1 MIKRLFSNTG
11 LLLKDYKFHSGIN
24 IILGKYSGKKKATG
38 VNGIGKSTLIRLID
52 YSFLSDSAQKIFSN
66 KKYDFLRKEEHDIIL
81 KFEIDNKTYFIKRD
95 FNKKSNIYFG
105 TSLNKLDEFEKTE
118 FKTVLTNLFLPVEND
133 DVFFKGERFRTI
145 FNFFIKDDLDNQK
158 RFDPLNFM
166 KYNNASVKEKAIYN
180 FFLLDLPT
188 KHIINYNEQS
198 KEYEKFNTAINTAEE
213 KIKIETGKSIQE
225 YKSERINIDQRII
238 LLENSL
244 DNYHFIE
251 KYKDIEKQLVE
262 VTKLINAKLTEYN
275 SLDNKLN
282 KIRESYNANQ
292 NIETKEIRKIYNE
305 VIENFGNQVAKTLDE
320 VIDFKNNILANRKKY
335 LIQKEDKLG
344 KAINEVLND
353 ISNLEVK
360 RSSFYKSLD
369 EKGALDSIKNTY
381 EELIIEKTDLEK
393 NVQVIKQIDEYQEM
407 LNNLNVTIS
416 EVKLL
421 ISQELK
427 AFEGKVD
434 ELRKLFIDILK
445 NAIFVDESYDN
456 AYFDIVPKPT
466 ANRKKLPFDIEI
478 EIPKADALGQ
488 SRLKIVTYDL
498 MVFLYNIMN
507 DRKLPDFLI
516 HDGVYHGISLKTRIN
531 TINYVYHKYLEN
543 AKHKQFQ
550 YIITFNEDEITV
562 PDDKITEY
570 GKFDFN
576 FQESIVAEFQDVAER
591 TIFKRI
597 FG

>member
-24 IILGKYSGKKKATG
+24 IILGKYSGKKEATG

-52 YSFLSDSAQKIFSN
+52 YSFLSDSAQKIFSQ
-66 KKYDFLRKEEHDIIL
+66 KKYDFLRKDEHDIIL
-81 KFEIDNKTYFIKRD
+81 EFEIDKKTYFIKRD

-105 TSLNKLDEFEKTE
+105 TSLSKLDEFEKTE
-118 FKTVLTNLFLPVEND
+118 FKAVLTNLFLPVEKD
-133 DVFFKGERFRTI
+133 DVFFDGNKFRTI
-145 FNFFIKDDLDNQK
+145 FDFFIKDDLDNQK
-158 RFDPLNFM
+158 RFEPLNFL
-166 KYNNASVKEKAIYN
+166 KYNASVKEKAIYN
-180 FFLLDLPT
+180 FFLLNLPT
-188 KHIINYNEQS
+188 KHLINYNEQS

-262 VTKLINAKLTEYN
+262 VTKLINTKLKEYN

-282 KIRESYNANQ
+282 KIRESYNVNQ

-305 VIENFGNQVAKTLDE
+305 VVENFGNQVAKTLDE

-335 LIQKEDKLG
+335 LIQKEEKLQ

-353 ISNLEVK
+353 ISNLEIK
-360 RSSFYKSLD
+360 RSDFYKSLD
-369 EKGALDSIKNTY
+369 EKGALDSVKNTY

-407 LNNLNVTIS
+407 LTNLNVTIS

-427 AFEGKVD
+427 EFEGKVD

-466 ANRKKLPFDIEI
+466 ANRNKLPFDIEI

-488 SRLKIVTYDL
+488 SRLKIVAYDL
-498 MVFLYNIMN
+498 MVFLYNIIN

-516 HDGVYHGISLKTRIN
+516 HDGVFHGISLKTRIN

-562 PDDKITEY
+562 PDDMTMEY

-576 FQESIVAEFQDVAER
+576 FQESIVAEFQDVAKK

>member
-11 LLLKDYKFHSGIN
+11 LLLQDFKFHSGIN
-24 IILGKYSGKKKATG
+24 IILGKYSGDKEATG

-52 YSFLSDSAQKIFSN
+52 YAFISDSAEKIFFN
-66 KKYDFLRKEEHDIIL
+66 NKYDFLRKDEHNIIL
-81 KFEIDNKTYFIKRD
+81 EFEIENKTYFIKRD

-105 TSLNKLDEFEKTE
+105 TLLNKLDEFEKSE
-118 FKTVLTNLFLPVEND
+118 FKTILTNLFLPVEKD
-133 DVFFKGERFRTI
+133 DIFFKGERFRTI
-145 FNFFIKDDLDNQK
+145 FNFFIKDDLDSGK

-166 KYNNASVKEKAIYN
+166 KYNASVKEKAIYN
-180 FFLLDLPT
+180 FFLLNLPT
-188 KHIINYNEQS
+188 KHLINYNELS
-198 KEYEKFNTAINTAEE
+198 KEYDENASAIKTAEK
-213 KIKIETGKSIQE
+213 KIKQETGKSIQE
-225 YKSERINIDQRII
+225 YKSEQINIEQRII

-262 VTKLINAKLTEYN
+262 VTKLINVKLTEYN

-282 KIRESYNANQ
+282 KIKESYNVSQ

-305 VIENFGNQVAKTLDE
+305 VVENFGNQVAKTLDE

-335 LIQKEDKLG
+335 LIQKEDKLQ
-344 KAINEVLND
+344 KAINEILND

-360 RSSFYKSLD
+360 RSNFYKILD
-369 EKGALDSIKNTY
+369 EKGALDSVKNTY

-393 NVQVIKQIDEYQEM
+393 NIQVIKQIDEYQEM
-407 LNNLNVTIS
+407 LSNLNVTIS

-427 AFEGKVD
+427 EFESKID

-456 AYFDIVPKPT
+456 AYFDIVLKPT

-488 SRLKIVTYDL
+488 SRLKIVAYDL
-498 MVFLYNIMN
+498 MVFLYNIIN
-507 DRKLPDFLI
+507 NRKLPDFLI
-516 HDGVYHGISLKTRIN
+516 HDGVFHGISLKTRIN

-543 AKHKQFQ
+543 AKYKQFQ
-550 YIITFNEDEITV
+550 YIMTFNEDEINVSDNMT
-562 PDDKITEY
+562 KEY

-576 FQESIVAEFQDVAER
+576 FQASVVAEFQDVAEK
-591 TIFKRI
+591 TIFKQI

>member
-1 MIKRLFSNTG
+1 MIKRLFSNTD
-11 LLLKDYKFHSGIN
+11 LLLKDFIFHSGIN
-24 IILGKYSGKKKATG
+24 IILGKYSGKKEATG
-38 VNGIGKSTLIRLID
+38 VNGIGKSTLVRLID

-66 KKYDFLRKEEHDIIL
+66 KKYDFLRKDEHDIIL
-81 KFEIDNKTYFIKRD
+81 EFEIDNKTFFIKRD
-95 FNKKSNIYFG
+95 FHKKSNIFFG

-118 FKTVLTNLFLPVEND
+118 FKAVLTNLFLPVEKG
-133 DVFFKGERFRTI
+133 DVFFDGNKFRTI
-145 FNFFIKDDLDNQK
+145 FDFFIKDDLDNQK
-158 RFDPLNFM
+158 RFEPLNYL
-166 KYNNASVKEKAIYN
+166 KYNANVKEKAIYN
-180 FFLLDLPT
+180 FFLLNLPT
-188 KHIINYNEQS
+188 KHLINYNEQS
-198 KEYEKFNTAINTAEE
+198 KEYEKYNTAINTAEE

-251 KYKDIEKQLVE
+251 KYKDIEKHLVE
-262 VTKLINAKLTEYN
+262 VTKLINAKLSEYN

-282 KIRESYNANQ
+282 KIRESYNVNQ

-305 VIENFGNQVAKTLDE
+305 VVENFGNQVAKTVDE
-320 VIDFKNNILANRKKY
+320 VINVKHNILANRKKY
-335 LIQKEDKLG
+335 LIQKEDKLQ
-344 KAINEVLND
+344 KAISEMLND
-353 ISNLEVK
+353 ISNLEIK
-360 RSSFYKSLD
+360 RSNFYKSLD
-369 EKGALDSIKNTY
+369 EKGALDSVKNTY

-427 AFEGKVD
+427 EFEGKVD

-488 SRLKIVTYDL
+488 SRLKIVAYDL
-498 MVFLYNIMN
+498 MVFLYDIIN

-516 HDGVYHGISLKTRIN
+516 HDGVFHGISLKTRIN

-550 YIITFNEDEITV
+550 YIVTFNEDEIFI
-562 PDDKITEY
+562 PDDKTSEY
-570 GKFDFN
+570 GKFDFD
-576 FQESIVAEFQDVAER
+576 FKKSIVAEFQDVAEK

>member
-11 LLLKDYKFHSGIN
+11 LLLQDFKFHSGIN
-24 IILGKYSGKKKATG
+24 IILGKYSGDKEATG

-52 YSFLSDSAQKIFSN
+52 YAFISDSAEKIFFN
-66 KKYDFLRKEEHDIIL
+66 NKYDFLRKDEHNIIL
-81 KFEIDNKTYFIKRD
+81 EFEIENKTYFIKRD

-105 TSLNKLDEFEKTE
+105 TLLNKLDEFEKSE
-118 FKTVLTNLFLPVEND
+118 FKTILTNLFLSVEKD
-133 DVFFKGERFRTI
+133 DIFFKGERFRTI
-145 FNFFIKDDLDNQK
+145 FNFFIKDDLDSGK

-166 KYNNASVKEKAIYN
+166 KYNASVKEKAIYN
-180 FFLLDLPT
+180 FFLLNLPT
-188 KHIINYNEQS
+188 KHLINYNELS
-198 KEYEKFNTAINTAEE
+198 KEYDENASAIKTAEK
-213 KIKIETGKSIQE
+213 KIKQETGKSIQE
-225 YKSERINIDQRII
+225 YKSEQINIEQRII

-282 KIRESYNANQ
+282 KIKESYNVSQ

-305 VIENFGNQVAKTLDE
+305 VVENFGNQVAKTLDE

-335 LIQKEDKLG
+335 LIQKEDKLQ
-344 KAINEVLND
+344 KAINEILND

-360 RSSFYKSLD
+360 RSNFYKILD
-369 EKGALDSIKNTY
+369 EKGALDSVKNTY

-393 NVQVIKQIDEYQEM
+393 NIQVIKQIDEYQEM
-407 LNNLNVTIS
+407 LSNLNVTIS

-427 AFEGKVD
+427 EFESKID

-456 AYFDIVPKPT
+456 AYFDIVLKPT

-488 SRLKIVTYDL
+488 SRLKIVAYDL
-498 MVFLYNIMN
+498 MVFLYNIIN
-507 DRKLPDFLI
+507 NRKLPDFLI
-516 HDGVYHGISLKTRIN
+516 HDGVFHGISLKTRIN

-550 YIITFNEDEITV
+550 YIMTFNEDEINVSDNMT
-562 PDDKITEY
+562 KEY

-576 FQESIVAEFQDVAER
+576 FQESVVAEFQDVAEK
-591 TIFKRI
+591 TIFKQI

>member
-11 LLLKDYKFHSGIN
+11 LLLKDFKFHSGIN

-52 YSFLSDSAQKIFSN
+52 YAFLSDSAQKIFSN
-66 KKYDFLRKEEHDIIL
+66 KKYDFLRKDEHDIVL
-81 KFEIDNKTYFIKRD
+81 EFGIDNKTYFIKRD

-105 TSLNKLDEFEKTE
+105 TSLNKLEEFEKTE
-118 FKTVLTNLFLPVEND
+118 FRAVLTNLFLPVEKD
-133 DVFFKGERFRTI
+133 DVFFDGNKFRTI
-145 FNFFIKDDLDNQK
+145 FDFFIKDDLDSGK
-158 RFDPLNFM
+158 RFDPLNFL
-166 KYNNASVKEKAIYN
+166 KYNASVKEKAIYN

-188 KHIINYNEQS
+188 KHLINYNEQS
-198 KEYEKFNTAINTAEE
+198 KEYDDNFSAIKTAEK
-213 KIKIETGKSIQE
+213 KIKSETGKSIQE
-225 YKSERINIDQRII
+225 YKSERINIDQRIT

-251 KYKDIEKQLVE
+251 KYKDIEKHLVE
-262 VTKLINAKLTEYN
+262 VTKLINTKLTVYN

-282 KIRESYNANQ
+282 KIRESYNVNQ

-305 VIENFGNQVAKTLDE
+305 VIENFGNQVVKTLDE
-320 VIDFKNNILANRKKY
+320 VIDFKNSILENRKKY
-335 LIQKEDKLG
+335 LIQKEDKLQ

-353 ISNLEVK
+353 ISNLEIK
-360 RSSFYKSLD
+360 RSNFYKALD

-393 NVQVIKQIDEYQEM
+393 NLQVIKQIDEYEEI
-407 LNNLNVTIS
+407 LINLNVTIS
-416 EVKLL
+416 EVRRL
-421 ISQELK
+421 ISNELK
-427 AFEGKVD
+427 EFESKVD
-434 ELRKLFIDILK
+434 ELRKLFLDILK

-456 AYFDIVPKPT
+456 AYFDIVLNPT

-488 SRLKIVTYDL
+488 SRLKIVAYDL
-498 MVFLYNIMN
+498 MVFLNNITSN
-507 DRKLPDFLI
+507 RKLPDFLI
-516 HDGVYHGISLKTRIN
+516 HDGVFHGISMKTRIN

-550 YIITFNEDEITV
+550 YILTFNEDEITI
-562 PDDKITEY
+562 PDDKTTEY
-570 GKFDFN
+570 GKFDFD
-576 FQESIVAEFQDVAER
+576 FQESIVTEFQDVADK
-591 TIFKRI
+591 TIFKQI

>member
-11 LLLKDYKFHSGIN
+11 LLLKDYKFRSGIN
-24 IILGKYSGKKKATG
+24 IILGKYSGKKEATG
-38 VNGIGKSTLIRLID
+38 INGIGKSTLIRLID

-66 KKYDFLRKEEHDIIL
+66 KKYDFLRKDKHDIIL
-81 KFEIDNKTYFIKRD
+81 EFEIDNKTYFIKRN
-95 FNKKSNIYFG
+95 FLKKSNIYFG
-105 TSLNKLDEFEKTE
+105 TSLSKLDEFEKTE
-118 FKTVLTNLFLPVEND
+118 FKAVLANLFLPVEKD
-133 DVFFKGERFRTI
+133 DVFFNGNKFRTI
-145 FNFFIKDDLDNQK
+145 FDFFIKDDLDNQK
-158 RFDPLNFM
+158 RFEPLNFL
-166 KYNNASVKEKAIYN
+166 KYNASVKEKAIYN
-180 FFLLDLPT
+180 FFLLNLPT
-188 KHIINYNEQS
+188 KHLINYNEQS

-213 KIKIETGKSIQE
+213 KIKIGTGKSIQE

-262 VTKLINAKLTEYN
+262 VTKLISVKLTEYN
-275 SLDNKLN
+275 SLNNKLN
-282 KIRESYNANQ
+282 KVRESYNVNQ

-305 VIENFGNQVAKTLDE
+305 VVENFGNQVAKTLDE

-335 LIQKEDKLG
+335 LIQKEDKLQ
-344 KAINEVLND
+344 KNINEVLND
-353 ISNLEVK
+353 ISNLEIK
-360 RSSFYKSLD
+360 RSNFYKSLD
-369 EKGALDSIKNTY
+369 EKGALDSLKNTY

-407 LNNLNVTIS
+407 LTNLNVTIS
-416 EVKLL
+416 EVRRL
-421 ISQELK
+421 ISNELK
-427 AFEGKVD
+427 EFESKVE
-434 ELRKLFIDILK
+434 ELRKLFLDILK
-445 NAIFVDESYDN
+445 NAIFVDEGYDN

-488 SRLKIVTYDL
+488 SRLKIVAYDL
-498 MVFLYNIMN
+498 MVFLYNIIN
-507 DRKLPDFLI
+507 NRKLPDFLI
-516 HDGVYHGISLKTRIN
+516 HDGVFHGISLKTRIN

-543 AKHKQFQ
+543 VKDKKFQ
-550 YIITFNEDEITV
+550 YIMTFNEDEITV
-562 PDDKITEY
+562 PGDKTMEY
-570 GKFDFN
+570 GKFEFN
-576 FQESIVAEFQDVAER
+576 FQESIIAEFRDIAEK

>member
-24 IILGKYSGKKKATG
+24 IILGKYSGDKEATG

-81 KFEIDNKTYFIKRD
+81 EFEIDNKTYFIKRD
-95 FNKKSNIYFG
+95 FNKKANIYFG
-105 TSLNKLDEFEKTE
+105 ISLNKLDEFEKTE
-118 FKTVLTNLFLPVEND
+118 FKAVLTNLFLPVEKD
-133 DVFFKGERFRTI
+133 DVFFNGNKFRTI
-145 FNFFIKDDLDNQK
+145 FDFFIKDDLDNQR
-158 RFDPLNFM
+158 RFEPLNFL
-166 KYNNASVKEKAIYN
+166 KYNASVKEKAIYN
-180 FFLLDLPT
+180 FFLLNLPT
-188 KHIINYNEQS
+188 KHLINFNEQS

-213 KIKIETGKSIQE
+213 KIKSETGKSIQE
-225 YKSERINIDQRII
+225 YKSERINIDQRIS

-262 VTKLINAKLTEYN
+262 VTKLINIKLTEYN

-282 KIRESYNANQ
+282 KIRESYNVNQ
-292 NIETKEIRKIYNE
+292 NFETKEIRKIYNE
-305 VIENFGNQVAKTLDE
+305 VIENFGDQVAKTLDE

-335 LIQKEDKLG
+335 LIQKEDKLQ

-353 ISNLEVK
+353 ISNLEIK
-360 RSSFYKSLD
+360 RSDFYKSLD
-369 EKGALDSIKNTY
+369 EKGALDSVKNTY
-381 EELIIEKTDLEK
+381 EELIIEKTNLEK

-407 LNNLNVTIS
+407 LTNLNVTIS

-488 SRLKIVTYDL
+488 SRLKIVAYDL
-498 MVFLYNIMN
+498 MVFLYNIIN

-516 HDGVYHGISLKTRIN
+516 HDGVFHGISLKTRIN

-543 AKHKQFQ
+543 AKYKQFQ
-550 YIITFNEDEITV
+550 YIMTFNEDEITV
-562 PDDKITEY
+562 PDDKTAEY
-570 GKFDFN
+570 GKFDFD
-576 FQESIVAEFQDVAER
+576 FQESIVAEFQDVAEK

>member
-1 MIKRLFSNTG
+1 MIKRLFSNTD
-11 LLLKDYKFHSGIN
+11 LLLKDFIFHSGIN
-24 IILGKYSGKKKATG
+24 IILGKYSGKKEATG
-38 VNGIGKSTLIRLID
+38 VNGIGKSTLVRLID

-66 KKYDFLRKEEHDIIL
+66 KKYDFLRKDEHDIIL
-81 KFEIDNKTYFIKRD
+81 EFEIDNKTFFIKRD
-95 FNKKSNIYFG
+95 FHKKSNIFFG

-118 FKTVLTNLFLPVEND
+118 FKAVLTNLFLPVEKG
-133 DVFFKGERFRTI
+133 DVFFDGNKFRTI
-145 FNFFIKDDLDNQK
+145 FDFFIKDDLDNQK
-158 RFDPLNFM
+158 RFEPLNYL
-166 KYNNASVKEKAIYN
+166 KYNANVKEKAIYN
-180 FFLLDLPT
+180 FFLLNLPT
-188 KHIINYNEQS
+188 KHLINYNEQS
-198 KEYEKFNTAINTAEE
+198 KEYEKYNTAINTAEE

-251 KYKDIEKQLVE
+251 KYKDIEKHLVE
-262 VTKLINAKLTEYN
+262 VTKLINAKLSEYN

-282 KIRESYNANQ
+282 KIRESYNVNQ

-305 VIENFGNQVAKTLDE
+305 VVENFGNQVAKTLDE

-335 LIQKEDKLG
+335 LIQKEDKLQ
-344 KAINEVLND
+344 KAISEMLND
-353 ISNLEVK
+353 ISNLEIK
-360 RSSFYKSLD
+360 RSNFYKSLD
-369 EKGALDSIKNTY
+369 EKGALDSVKNTY

-427 AFEGKVD
+427 EFEGKVD

-478 EIPKADALGQ
+478 EIPKADAT
-488 SRLKIVTYDL
+488 K
-498 MVFLYNIMN
+498 MKFLYQMIKHQNMEN
-507 DRKLPDFLI
+507 LI
-516 HDGVYHGISLKTRIN
+516 LTLKK
-531 TINYVYHKYLEN
+531 VL
-543 AKHKQFQ
+543 
-550 YIITFNEDEITV
+550 
-562 PDDKITEY
+562 
-570 GKFDFN
+570 
-576 FQESIVAEFQDVAER
+576 
-591 TIFKRI
+591 
-597 FG
+597 

>member
-11 LLLKDYKFHSGIN
+11 LLLKDYKFHSRIN
-24 IILGKYSGKKKATG
+24 IILGKYSGKKEATG

-66 KKYDFLRKEEHDIIL
+66 KKYDFLRKDEHDIIL
-81 KFEIDNKTYFIKRD
+81 EFEIDNKTYFIKRD

-118 FKTVLTNLFLPVEND
+118 FKAVLTNLFLPVEKD
-133 DVFFKGERFRTI
+133 DVFFDGNKFRTI
-145 FNFFIKDDLDNQK
+145 FDFFIKDDLDNQK
-158 RFDPLNFM
+158 RFEPLNFL
-166 KYNNASVKEKAIYN
+166 KYNASVKEKAIYN

-188 KHIINYNEQS
+188 KHLINYNEQS
-198 KEYEKFNTAINTAEE
+198 KEYEKFNVAINTAEE
-213 KIKIETGKSIQE
+213 KIKIETGKTIQE

-251 KYKDIEKQLVE
+251 KYKDIEKQLIE
-262 VTKLINAKLTEYN
+262 VTKLINTKLTEYN

-282 KIRESYNANQ
+282 KIKESYNVNQ

-305 VIENFGNQVAKTLDE
+305 VVENFGNQVAKTLDE

-335 LIQKEDKLG
+335 LIQKEDKLQ
-344 KAINEVLND
+344 KAIGEVLND
-353 ISNLEVK
+353 ISNLEIK
-360 RSSFYKSLD
+360 RSNFYKSLD
-369 EKGALDSIKNTY
+369 EKGALDSVKNTY

-434 ELRKLFIDILK
+434 ELRKLFLDILK
-445 NAIFVDESYDN
+445 NAIFVDENYDN

-488 SRLKIVTYDL
+488 SRLKIVAYDL

-562 PDDKITEY
+562 PDDKTTQY

-576 FQESIVAEFQDVAER
+576 FQESIVAEFQDVAEK
-591 TIFKRI
+591 TIFKQI

>member
-24 IILGKYSGKKKATG
+24 IILGKYSGKKEATG

-66 KKYDFLRKEEHDIIL
+66 KKYDFLRKDEHDIIL
-81 KFEIDNKTYFIKRD
+81 EFEIDNKTYFIKRD

-118 FKTVLTNLFLPVEND
+118 FKAVLTNLFLPVEKD
-133 DVFFKGERFRTI
+133 DVFFDGNKFRTI
-145 FNFFIKDDLDNQK
+145 FDFFIKDDLDNQK
-158 RFDPLNFM
+158 RFEPLNFL
-166 KYNNASVKEKAIYN
+166 KYNASVKEKAIYN

-188 KHIINYNEQS
+188 KHLINYNEQS
-198 KEYEKFNTAINTAEE
+198 KEYEKFNVAINTAEE
-213 KIKIETGKSIQE
+213 KIKIETGKTIQE

-251 KYKDIEKQLVE
+251 KYKDIEKQLIE
-262 VTKLINAKLTEYN
+262 VTKLINTKLTEYN

-282 KIRESYNANQ
+282 KIKESYNVNQ

-305 VIENFGNQVAKTLDE
+305 VVENFGNQVAKTLDE

-335 LIQKEDKLG
+335 LIQKEDKLQ
-344 KAINEVLND
+344 KAIGEVLND
-353 ISNLEVK
+353 ISNLEIK
-360 RSSFYKSLD
+360 RSNFYKSLD
-369 EKGALDSIKNTY
+369 EKGALDSVKNTY

-434 ELRKLFIDILK
+434 ELRKLFLDILK
-445 NAIFVDESYDN
+445 NAIFVDENYDN

-488 SRLKIVTYDL
+488 SRLKIVAYDL

-562 PDDKITEY
+562 PDDKTTQY

-576 FQESIVAEFQDVAER
+576 FQESIVAEFQDVAEK
-591 TIFKRI
+591 TIFKQI

>member
-24 IILGKYSGKKKATG
+24 IILGKYSGDKEATG

-66 KKYDFLRKEEHDIIL
+66 KKYDFIRKEEHDIIL
-81 KFEIDNKTYFIKRD
+81 EFEIDNKTYFIKRD
-95 FNKKSNIYFG
+95 FNKKANIYFG
-105 TSLNKLDEFEKTE
+105 ISLNKLDEFEKTE
-118 FKTVLTNLFLPVEND
+118 FKAVLTNLFLPVEKD
-133 DVFFKGERFRTI
+133 DVFFNGNKFRTI
-145 FNFFIKDDLDNQK
+145 FDFFIKDDLDNQR
-158 RFDPLNFM
+158 RFEPLNFL
-166 KYNNASVKEKAIYN
+166 KYNASVKEKAIYN
-180 FFLLDLPT
+180 FFLLNLPT
-188 KHIINYNEQS
+188 KHLINFNEQS

-213 KIKIETGKSIQE
+213 KIKSETGKSIQE
-225 YKSERINIDQRII
+225 YKSERINIDQRIS

-262 VTKLINAKLTEYN
+262 VTKLINIKLTEYN

-282 KIRESYNANQ
+282 KIRESYNVNQ
-292 NIETKEIRKIYNE
+292 NFETKEIRKIYNE
-305 VIENFGNQVAKTLDE
+305 VIENFGDQVAKTLDE

-335 LIQKEDKLG
+335 LIQKEDKLQ

-353 ISNLEVK
+353 ISNLEIK
-360 RSSFYKSLD
+360 RSDFYKSLD
-369 EKGALDSIKNTY
+369 EKGALDSVKNTY
-381 EELIIEKTDLEK
+381 EELIIEKTNLEK

-407 LNNLNVTIS
+407 LTNLNVTIS

-488 SRLKIVTYDL
+488 SRLKIVAYDL
-498 MVFLYNIMN
+498 MVFLYNIIN

-516 HDGVYHGISLKTRIN
+516 HDGVFHGISLKTRIN

-543 AKHKQFQ
+543 AKYKQFQ
-550 YIITFNEDEITV
+550 YIMTFNEDEITV
-562 PDDKITEY
+562 PDDKTAEY
-570 GKFDFN
+570 GKFDFD
-576 FQESIVAEFQDVAER
+576 FQESIVAEFQDVAEK

>member
-11 LLLKDYKFHSGIN
+11 LLLKDYEFHSGIN
-24 IILGKYSGKKKATG
+24 IILGKYSGKKEATG
-38 VNGIGKSTLIRLID
+38 INGIGKSTLIRLID
-52 YSFLSDSAQKIFSN
+52 YAFLSDSAQKIFSN
-66 KKYDFLRKEEHDIIL
+66 NKYDFLRKDEHDIVL
-81 KFEIDNKTYFIKRD
+81 EFEIDNKTYFIKRD

-118 FKTVLTNLFLPVEND
+118 FKAILTNLFLPVEKD
-133 DVFFKGERFRTI
+133 DVFFDGNKFRTI
-145 FNFFIKDDLDNQK
+145 FDFFIKDDLDNQK
-158 RFDPLNFM
+158 RFEPLNFL
-166 KYNNASVKEKAIYN
+166 KYNASVKEKAIYN
-180 FFLLDLPT
+180 FFLLNLPT
-188 KHIINYNEQS
+188 KHLINYNEQS
-198 KEYEKFNTAINTAEE
+198 KEYEKFNTAINTAEK

-225 YKSERINIDQRII
+225 YKSERINIDHRII

-262 VTKLINAKLTEYN
+262 VTKLISTKLTEYN

-282 KIRESYNANQ
+282 KIRESYNVNQ

-305 VIENFGNQVAKTLDE
+305 VVENFGDQVAKTLDK

-335 LIQKEDKLG
+335 LIQKEDKLQ

-360 RSSFYKSLD
+360 RSKFYKSLD
-369 EKGALDSIKNTY
+369 ENEALDSVKNTY

-407 LNNLNVTIS
+407 LTNLNVTIS
-416 EVKLL
+416 QVKLL

-427 AFEGKVD
+427 EFESKVD
-434 ELRKLFIDILK
+434 ELRKLFLDILK

-488 SRLKIVTYDL
+488 SRLKIVAYDL
-498 MVFLYNIMN
+498 MVFLYNIIN
-507 DRKLPDFLI
+507 NRKLPDFLI
-516 HDGVYHGISLKTRIN
+516 HDGVFHGISLKTRIN

-550 YIITFNEDEITV
+550 YIMTFNEDEITV
-562 PDDKITEY
+562 PDDKTTEY

-576 FQESIVAEFQDVAER
+576 FQKSIVAEFQDVAER

>member
-11 LLLKDYKFHSGIN
+11 LLLKDFKFHSGIN
-24 IILGKYSGKKKATG
+24 IILGKYSGKKEATG

-52 YSFLSDSAQKIFSN
+52 YAFLSDSAQKIFSN
-66 KKYDFLRKEEHDIIL
+66 NKYDFLRKDKHDIIL
-81 KFEIDNKTYFIKRD
+81 EFEIENKTYFIKRD
-95 FNKKSNIYFG
+95 FNKKTIIYFG

-118 FKTVLTNLFLPVEND
+118 FKTVLTNLFLPVEKDN
-133 DVFFKGERFRTI
+133 VFFDGNKFRTV
-145 FNFFIKDDLDNQK
+145 FDFFIKDDLDNQK
-158 RFDPLNFM
+158 RFEPLSFL
-166 KYNNASVKEKAIYN
+166 KYNASVKEKAIYN

-188 KHIINYNEQS
+188 KHLINYNEQS
-198 KEYEKFNTAINTAEE
+198 KEYEKFNSAINTAEE

-225 YKSERINIDQRII
+225 YKSERFNIDQRIT

-244 DNYHFIE
+244 DDYHFIE
-251 KYKDIEKQLVE
+251 KYKGIEKQLVE
-262 VTKLINAKLTEYN
+262 VTKLINIKLTEYN

-282 KIRESYNANQ
+282 KIRESYNLNQ

-305 VIENFGNQVAKTLDE
+305 VVENFGNQVAKTLDE
-320 VIDFKNNILANRKKY
+320 VIDFKNNILENRKKY
-335 LIQKEDKLG
+335 LIQKEDKLQ

-353 ISNLEVK
+353 ISNLEIK
-360 RSSFYKSLD
+360 RCDFYKALD

-381 EELIIEKTDLEK
+381 EDLIIEKTDLEK

-407 LNNLNVTIS
+407 LTNLNVTIS
-416 EVKLL
+416 EVRRL
-421 ISQELK
+421 ISNELK
-427 AFEGKVD
+427 EFESKID
-434 ELRKLFIDILK
+434 ELRKLFLDILK

-456 AYFDIVPKPT
+456 AYFDIKQNPT
-466 ANRKKLPFDIEI
+466 ANRKQLPFDIEI

-488 SRLKIVTYDL
+488 SRLKIVAYDL
-498 MVFLYNIMN
+498 MVFLYNITN
-507 DRKLPDFLI
+507 NRKLPDFLI
-516 HDGVYHGISLKTRIN
+516 HDGVFHGISMKTRIN

-550 YIITFNEDEITV
+550 YILTFNEDEITIPV
-562 PDDKITEY
+562 DKITEY
-570 GKFDFN
+570 GEFVFN
-576 FQESIVAEFQDVAER
+576 FEESIVAEFQDVADK

>member
-24 IILGKYSGKKKATG
+24 IILGKYSGKKEATG

-52 YSFLSDSAQKIFSN
+52 YTFLSDSAQKIFSN
-66 KKYDFLRKEEHDIIL
+66 KKYDFLRKDEHDIIL
-81 KFEIDNKTYFIKRD
+81 EFEIDNRTYFIKRD
-95 FNKKSNIYFG
+95 FHKKSDIYFG
-105 TSLNKLDEFEKTE
+105 TSLNKLDGFEKTD
-118 FKTVLTNLFLPVEND
+118 FKTVLTNLFLPVEKD
-133 DVFFKGERFRTI
+133 DVFFDGNKFRTI
-145 FNFFIKDDLDNQK
+145 FDFFIKDDLDNQK
-158 RFDPLNFM
+158 RFDPLNFL
-166 KYNNASVKEKAIYN
+166 KYNASVKEKAIYN
-180 FFLLDLPT
+180 FFLLNLPT
-188 KHIINYNEQS
+188 KHLINYNEQS

-262 VTKLINAKLTEYN
+262 VTKQINTKLTEYN

-282 KIRESYNANQ
+282 KIRESYNVNQ

-305 VIENFGNQVAKTLDE
+305 VVENFGNQVAKTLDE

-335 LIQKEDKLG
+335 LIQKEDRLQ

-353 ISNLEVK
+353 ISNLETK
-360 RSSFYKSLD
+360 RSNFYKSLD
-369 EKGALDSIKNTY
+369 EKGALDSVKNTY
-381 EELIIEKTDLEK
+381 EELIIEKTDLER

-407 LNNLNVTIS
+407 LTKLNVTIS

-427 AFEGKVD
+427 KFEGKVD

-488 SRLKIVTYDL
+488 SRLKIVAYDL
-498 MVFLYNIMN
+498 MVFLYNIVN

-516 HDGVYHGISLKTRIN
+516 HDGVFHGISLKTRIN

-550 YIITFNEDEITV
+550 YIMTFNEDEITI
-562 PDDKITEY
+562 PDDKIKEY
-570 GKFDFN
+570 GNFDFN
-576 FQESIVAEFQDVAER
+576 FQDSIVAEFQDVAEK

>member
-24 IILGKYSGKKKATG
+24 IILGKYSGKKEATG

-66 KKYDFLRKEEHDIIL
+66 KKYDFLRKDEHDIIL
-81 KFEIDNKTYFIKRD
+81 EFEIDNKTYFIKRD

-118 FKTVLTNLFLPVEND
+118 FKAVLTNLFLPVEKG
-133 DVFFKGERFRTI
+133 DVFFDGNKFRTI
-145 FNFFIKDDLDNQK
+145 FDFFIKDDLDNQK
-158 RFDPLNFM
+158 RFEPLNFL
-166 KYNNASVKEKAIYN
+166 KYNASIKEKAIYN
-180 FFLLDLPT
+180 FFLLNLPT
-188 KHIINYNEQS
+188 KHLINYNEQS
-198 KEYEKFNTAINTAEE
+198 KEYEKYNTAINTAEE

-225 YKSERINIDQRII
+225 YKSERINIDQRIL

-262 VTKLINAKLTEYN
+262 VTKLINIKLTEYN

-282 KIRESYNANQ
+282 KIRESYNVNQ

-305 VIENFGNQVAKTLDE
+305 VVENFGNQVAKTLDE
-320 VIDFKNNILANRKKY
+320 VISFKNNILANRKKY
-335 LIQKEDKLG
+335 LIQKEDKLQ

-353 ISNLEVK
+353 ISNLEIK
-360 RSSFYKSLD
+360 RSDFYKSLD
-369 EKGALDSIKNTY
+369 EKGALDSVKNTY

-427 AFEGKVD
+427 EFEGRVY
-434 ELRKLFIDILK
+434 ELRELFLDILK

-466 ANRKKLPFDIEI
+466 SNRKKLPFDIEI

-488 SRLKIVTYDL
+488 SRLKIVAYDL
-498 MVFLYNIMN
+498 MVFLYNIIS

-516 HDGVYHGISLKTRIN
+516 HDGVFHGISLKTRIN

-543 AKHKQFQ
+543 VKHKQFQ
-550 YIITFNEDEITV
+550 YIMTFNEDEITI
-562 PDDKITEY
+562 PDDKTTEY

-576 FQESIVAEFQDVAER
+576 FQESIVAEFQDVAAK
-591 TIFKRI
+591 TIFKQI